1 MQRIFRLMTMEHGVS
16 DVQTCDVLIRAG
28 WVIPADEAR
37 TTISD
42 GAVAVTGDR
51 IVDVGTRAALAHWR
65 AARVIDMPD
74 SALMPGFVDG
84 HNHLFQ
90 ALAKGL
96 GEGQSIWPWLCHFM
110 WPYAIEMS
118 AADARAAAQMGAV
131 EAVRAGIT
139 TVIDNHYAP
148 TDLDT
153 TLAVADAIEQTG
165 MRGAVARGV
174 LGRRSKV
181 GVLRNQPEPLYRYD
195 QSDELAITGE
205 AIRARPRGSRV
216 EVWPGPLNL
225 SYLDQDM
232 LSATIDLARQL
243 DTPWHT
249 HCSEGA
255 KDPETYLE
263 FYGIRPVEW
272 LAREGL
278 LDERATLAHAIWLD
292 EGELDRIAEAG
303 AVVAHNPT
311 SNAYLASGTMK
322 LRDMFD
328 RGITVALGTDGPS
341 CGHRQDPFECMKQAI
356 AAQRLAHLDPTVL
369 RAEQALRLGTSGGGH
384 YTGLD
389 VGELRTGAL
398 ADLVAVD
405 LSRPH
410 VRPVSD
416 VYATLVYSA
425 VSTDVAMTM
434 IGGQVVYSDG
444 VVHTVSEEEVIAG
457 AEEAARHLLE
467 RRPELAAVNRP

>member
-1 MQRIFRLMTMEHGVS
+1 MTMEHGVS
-16 DVQTCDVLIRAG
+16 EVHTCDVLIRAG

-37 TTISD
+37 STITD
-42 GAVAVTGDR
+42 GAVAVSGDR
-51 IVDVGTRAALAHWR
+51 IVDVGNRADLEHWR
-65 AARVIDMPD
+65 AERVIDMPG

-110 WPYAIEMS
+110 WPYAIEMT
-118 AADARAAAQMGAV
+118 AEDARAAAQIGAV

-153 TLAVADAIEQTG
+153 TLAVADAMQSTG
-165 MRGAVARGV
+165 LRGAVARGV
-174 LGRRSKV
+174 LGRRSRV
-181 GVLRNQPEPLYRYD
+181 GVMRNQPEPLYRYD
-195 QSDELAITGE
+195 QADELAITRE
-205 AIRARPRGSRV
+205 AIQARPRGSKV
-216 EVWPGPLNL
+216 EVWPGPMNL

-232 LSATIDLARQL
+232 LAASIDLARQM

-255 KDPETYLE
+255 KDPDTYLE
-263 FYGIRPVEW
+263 FYGIRPVDW

-292 EGELDRIAEAG
+292 DSELDKIAEAG

-311 SNAYLASGTMK
+311 SNAYLASGTMR
-322 LRDMFD
+322 LGDMFE

-356 AAQRLAHLDPTVL
+356 AAQRLEHLDPTVL
-369 RAEQALRLGTSGGGH
+369 RAAEALRLGTSNGGS
-384 YTGLD
+384 YTGFD

-398 ADLVAVD
+398 ADVVAVD

-410 VRPVSD
+410 LRPVTD

-434 IGGQVVYSDG
+434 IAGEVVYSDG
-444 VVHTVSEEEVIAG
+444 VVHTVQEEEVVAG
-457 AEEAARHLLE
+457 AEQAARHLLD
-467 RRPELAAVNRP
+467 RHPALAAVN